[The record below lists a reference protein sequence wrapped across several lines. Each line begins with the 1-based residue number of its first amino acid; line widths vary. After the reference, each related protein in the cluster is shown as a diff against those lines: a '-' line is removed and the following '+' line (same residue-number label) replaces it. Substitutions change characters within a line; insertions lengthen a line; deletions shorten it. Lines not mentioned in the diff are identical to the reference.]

1 MLDHLDLPPHV
12 RDALDQGRLW
22 RAKEILQGRI
32 GSLTY
37 DPLLYEAY
45 GAVLLE
51 MQDLLQAGK
60 YLFLS
65 GSRRPEYALAIALF
79 LDRHG
84 KKGGKALVDAFPSRA
99 KALPLDRLP
108 EPVRREL
115 LARGVSARATRKS
128 LAIPTAPP
136 VTKATRY
143 LSLVGCA
150 LVTLFIVASTRAGAP
165 VITRWISELIR
176 ALLAR

>member
-12 RDALDQGRLW
+12 RDALDQGKLW

-32 GSLTY
+32 GSQTY

-65 GSRRPEYALAIALF
+65 GSRRPEYAQAIALF

-84 KKGGKALVDAFPSRA
+84 RRGGGVLISGFPNRA

-115 LARGVSARATRKS
+115 LARGVSPKATRKS
-128 LAIPTAPP
+128 LASPTAPP
-136 VTKATRY
+136 PTKAARY
-143 LSLVGCA
+143 LSLIGCT
-150 LVTLFIVASTRAGAP
+150 LVVLFLAASTMAGVP
-165 VITRWISELIR
+165 VITRWVSELIR